1 MPEPIE
7 IDTPKHKT
15 LLEYGTPKKKTL
27 FADDNPFKSGSK
39 SKHKKH
45 RLRKTR
51 DDSSADGAITL
62 ELQKPLWSAEV
73 TPKKSKGNDDTL
85 LLEPGSSVTSPSS
98 CSPTRS
104 LLFITISGKAVY
116 YCSTTSALNLQ
127 YTKIIL
133 ENKSESG
140 FSYVILRI
148 INKVNRKVLFPEV
161 KDIRK
166 TKSVMVKIN
175 KAFLEY
181 SMKNVSLNSFG
192 EIYMTAMT
200 RTLTKK
206 ITNPVTHTLDLSN
219 VDSKRKYILGVV
231 DPEFTTTHNLHD
243 HKL

>member
-1 MPEPIE
+1 MPEHVE
-7 IDTPKHKT
+7 I
-15 LLEYGTPKKKTL
+15 GTPKKKTRIEHGIPKKKTL
-27 FADDNPFKSGSK
+27 VADDNPIKSGSK

-45 RLRKTR
+45 RVGKTKNLSPA
-51 DDSSADGAITL
+51 DSEITL
-62 ELQKPLWSAEV
+62 DLQKPLWSAEV
-73 TPKKSKGNDDTL
+73 TPQKSKGDDDNL

-98 CSPTRS
+98 SSPTRS

-148 INKVNRKVLFPEV
+148 INKVNRKVLFPDV

-166 TKSVMVKIN
+166 TKSVMVTIN

-181 SMKNVSLNSFG
+181 SIENVSLNSFG
-192 EIYMTAMT
+192 EIYMTALT

-206 ITNPVTHTLDLSN
+206 ITTPVTHTLDLSN

-243 HKL
+243 HSL